1 MRWDDLFNDLE
12 GQLERELHAEAA
24 DLRLDAERQRLEKLS
39 LRTRLSNTVR
49 AAGPGGALRLRV
61 VLVSGESLML
71 QPTTLG
77 RDWLAADLLVAD
89 VLAGDRPDVDRPD
102 VDQPGVDQPGVDQL
116 GADQL
121 GADQLGA
128 DQRGARGRRVQC
140 VIPLSAI
147 AGVLLTAEQS
157 RASLAVESD
166 ASARLIE
173 RVGFPFVLR
182 DLCRRRRSV
191 ELETRGGV
199 LAGTIDRVA
208 RDHFDLAVHP
218 LGTLRR
224 ASEVTHFRL
233 VPFWQIHVIRLQ

>member
-77 RDWLAADLLVAD
+77 RDWIAADLLVAD
-89 VLAGDRPDVDRPD
+89 VLAGDRPDVD
-102 VDQPGVDQPGVDQL
+102 QPGVDQL
-116 GADQL
+116 GAE
-121 GADQLGA
+121 QLGA